1 MEDGKLQLSVYTEK
15 DGKYFEVVVDHGS
28 GSIAKTEPITEGE
41 DLAHAKAQSA
51 AMAKAKSDLKLAV
64 DKAAGGSSAVAVT
77 AEMKGGKPTASIV
90 LSKGGKLETVTQ
102 PLD

>member
-1 MEDGKLQLSVYTEK
+1 MCVCNDISQCGLFITYSTISGVISFDFDHSGCKNNLQL
-15 DGKYFEVVVDHGS
+15 
-28 GSIAKTEPITEGE
+28 GE
-41 DLAHAKAQSA
+41 TNFAFCS
-51 AMAKAKSDLKLAV
+51 AKAKSDLKSAV

-77 AEMKGGKPTASIV
+77 AEMKGGKPVASIV